1 MFFDTKI
8 AEKFPQFQQSFQQS
22 RWGKPI
28 TFGIELGKTAILK
41 GTKSTKRKGGMVMVK
56 GVHRKAIEILQPED
70 PCFERAIFFLSPKGE
85 LDRQVQLRARDYL
98 RRAGIRLDRKNRW
111 IRRLKLAGYALA
123 WAAVGSG
130 ITWVLLWW
138 LG

>member
-1 MFFDTKI
+1 
-8 AEKFPQFQQSFQQS
+8 
-22 RWGKPI
+22 
-28 TFGIELGKTAILK
+28 
-41 GTKSTKRKGGMVMVK
+41 MVK

-98 RRAGIRLDRKNRW
+98 RRAGVRLDRKNRW
-111 IRRLKLAGYALA
+111 IRRLKLAGYAFA

-130 ITWVLLWW
+130 ITWALLWW